1 MRQAGLEAR
10 LTQTLARSEMH
21 GLTLNPAEG
30 VSSRLRRSGRPF
42 LNMMQKDTHSSV
54 EQLVYIVDDDEA
66 LRDSLIWLL
75 ESTGFKATAFD
86 SAEAFLAAW
95 SPHMSGCLVL
105 DIRMPGMSGLEL
117 HERLISRR
125 STLPIIFITGHGDVP
140 MAVSALK
147 KGAMDFI
154 EKPFNDQEML
164 GLIRTALSEERKRHD
179 ARQHEADA
187 QRRIE
192 QLTPRERE
200 VLELIVAGRLN
211 KQIADDLGI
220 SIKTVE
226 VHRAR
231 VMEKMCVNSLAEL
244 VQHVMLSTAKAE

>member
-1 MRQAGLEAR
+1 MTPTTPHNAPP
-10 LTQTLARSEMH
+10 S
-21 GLTLNPAEG
+21 
-30 VSSRLRRSGRPF
+30 
-42 LNMMQKDTHSSV
+42 

-75 ESTGFKATAFD
+75 DSTGLKSQAFD
-86 SAEAFLAAW
+86 SAEAFLAAF
-95 SPHMSGCLVL
+95 SPKMSGCLVL

-117 HERLISRR
+117 HDKLLTLH
-125 STLPIIFITGHGDVP
+125 STLPVIFITGHGDVP

-147 KGAMDFI
+147 KGAVDFI
-154 EKPFNDQEML
+154 EKPFNDQDMVK
-164 GLIRTALSEERKRHD
+164 LIRSALTEERKQHD
-179 ARQHEADA
+179 ARLQEADA

-192 QLTPRERE
+192 GLTPRERE

-231 VMEKMCVNSLAEL
+231 VMEKMGVNSLAEL
-244 VQHVMLSTAKAE
+244 VQHVMISAPKHE